1 MTNHRMRDELDTALG
16 GLTFS
21 PSMQE
26 RVRARCGTEVAP
38 LRAPLRLTR
47 RAAVVLAVCALLT
60 VAALAVGPTL
70 WAIVQGD
77 LGPKSPY
84 ATEVLA
90 SCEDQGIRI
99 EAVAALADSRVT
111 RLYFTMQDLTGDRLK
126 EDTDWDLMLSLD
138 TGDGFSW
145 GNGGKG
151 EQVLSYDSETKTAA
165 MVFSRGT
172 DELSTDIPTRAKLD
186 MSWLTPGRRS
196 ASLTL
201 DGEEV
206 PSLTLESAVTAA
218 GRTVLLPDQNPLPL
232 HRRVGPQVPGQ
243 VIQTEAV
250 TEVSISSMG
259 FAADGKY
266 HIRFRQDPDIS
277 PAYASEHAGQ
287 PLFNV
292 RYYLHDPEEP
302 DHWPS
307 QEMDDVE
314 YTQVEDGWDFCLPSL
329 TPDTLPYLRLIVPS
343 ANYSVAGGRVEGKW
357 ELTVPVE
364 AVEQRTATPEEP
376 VVLPFVFHG
385 ETPFQRRFDTQIESV
400 IVSPLSVVVNCVTP
414 EGQEEPCQLTGEE
427 TSLTVALSDG
437 MVLTPAYYSDVWS
450 QRVGWIMWEF
460 DASIEPDAVASVTIE
475 GHTVPFP

>member
-1 MTNHRMRDELDTALG
+1 MFSQEYKRELSALG
-16 GLTFS
+16 PDEAQMDRLLAA
-21 PSMQE
+21 
-26 RVRARCGTEVAP
+26 VRPASAARRRS
-38 LRAPLRLTR
+38 LRHCLTR
-47 RAAVVLAVCALLT
+47 RAAVVMAICALLT
-60 VAALAVGPTL
+60 AAALAVGPTL
-70 WAIVQGD
+70 WAIIQGD
-77 LGPKSPY
+77 LGPKAPY

-151 EQVLSYDSETKTAA
+151 EEVLSYDGETKTAA

-186 MSWLTPGRRS
+186 MSWLIPGRRS

-201 DGEEV
+201 DGDAV
-206 PSLTLESAVTAA
+206 PAPTLESAATSE
-218 GRTVLLPDQNPLPL
+218 GRTVLLPGQNPFPL
-232 HRRVGPQVPGQ
+232 YRRVGPQVPGQ

-277 PAYASEHAGQ
+277 PAYASEYAGQ

-292 RYYLHDPEEP
+292 RYYLHDPDEP
-302 DHWPS
+302 DRWPS

-314 YTQVEDGWDFCLPSL
+314 YTQVEDGWDFFLPSL
-329 TPDTLPYLRLIVPS
+329 TPDTLPYLDLIGPS
-343 ANYSVAGGRVEGKW
+343 ANYSVAGGRVEGNW

-376 VVLPFVFHG
+376 VVLPFVFRG
-385 ETPFQRRFDTQIESV
+385 ETPFQRRFDAQVDSV
-400 IVSPLSVVVNCVTP
+400 LVSPLSVVVNCVTP
-414 EGQEEPCQLTGEE
+414 KGQEAPCQLTGEE

-437 MVLTPAYYSDVWS
+437 TVLTPAYYSDVWS

-460 DASIEPDAVASVTIE
+460 AASIDPDAVASVTIE
-475 GHTVPFP
+475 GHTIPFP